1 VTAEPRVEELLATI
15 RKAIDQDIN
24 ELDRRAGV
32 QPPENRALRGA
43 IHEMR
48 IAPVEPARPQAQ
60 EPEENISQLRERINR
75 HRMAAHEEMEDDSP
89 PPPPTVMKRL
99 TPRNASM
106 AAIISGQRP
115 DAQPIGRFPDQSNFP
130 PVPPQPRQAGPQN
143 GYDTDYA
150 QGGWQQEPP
159 AEPHYQPPTPPQ
171 LMSPE
176 AASSAQS
183 SFQTLAQ
190 SVLSKLGGDGRL
202 DEVAREILRPLLKQW
217 LDDNLPSLVER
228 LVREEI
234 ERVARRG
241 R

>member
-1 VTAEPRVEELLATI
+1 
-15 RKAIDQDIN
+15 
-24 ELDRRAGV
+24 
-32 QPPENRALRGA
+32 
-43 IHEMR
+43 
-48 IAPVEPARPQAQ
+48 
-60 EPEENISQLRERINR
+60 
-75 HRMAAHEEMEDDSP
+75 MAS
-89 PPPPTVMKRL
+89 
-99 TPRNASM
+99 
-106 AAIISGQRP
+106 IISGQRP
-115 DAQPIGRFPDQSNFP
+115 DAQPIGRFPEQGNFP
-130 PVPPQPRQAGPQN
+130 IPPQPRQATPHN
-143 GYDTDYA
+143 GYGVEYTQNNWA
-150 QGGWQQEPP
+150 PEPP
-159 AEPHYQPPTPPQ
+159 QSEPHYQSPPPPQ

-176 AASSAQS
+176 AATSAQS